1 MGTNIDTW
9 AATWYFFAPI
19 DKVLRI
25 ITQARHLIG
34 RATKNL
40 RWLPLLRDLKSL
52 AGHIQYMFLAIST
65 ARSFLREL
73 HSVIGD
79 KWGEKL
85 RMTPHLWRDMQ

>member
-9 AATWYFFAPI
+9 AATWYFFAPT
-19 DKVLRI
+19 DRVLRI

-40 RWLPLLRDLKSL
+40 RWLPLLRDLKLL
-52 AGHIQYMFLAIST
+52 AGRIQYMFLAIST

-79 KWGEKL
+79 KCGEK
-85 RMTPHLWRDMQ
+85 